1 METIN
6 KTSNTT
12 KSTFNQLTV
21 IEPLDFA
28 EQIGCKELHMLTDNE
43 SGLKGMVAIY
53 SVHRGPALGGCRFLP
68 YESSSLAAIDAIQ
81 LAKAMAFKSAIADLP
96 LGGGKAVLIQSK
108 KFIDLD
114 NRIKALKA
122 FGKFLNTL
130 NGRYI
135 TAVDSGTSVED
146 MDQIATETTFVTSTS
161 KFSYSTLDPSVATA
175 RGVLQ
180 GILAAVKFKFGQD
193 DLQNIHVAVQG
204 VGHVGYH
211 LVKLLYKMRAK
222 ISICDINPKLIN
234 YCKAE
239 FANINIIPN
248 PEDIYKVNADIF
260 APCALG
266 GVLTEKNIDQLKT
279 KIIVGAANNQLANE
293 NNAEYLIQKGILYAP
308 DFVANAGGVIYVAG
322 PVMKRTEQQTL
333 DKVDNIYNIL
343 LDIFEKSVKQN
354 INTYKIAYNIA
365 LDKLQEKL

>member
-6 KTSNTT
+6 KTTHTS

-222 ISICDINPKLIN
+222 ISICDVNPKLIN

-248 PEDIYKVNADIF
+248 PEDIYK
-260 APCALG
+260 
-266 GVLTEKNIDQLKT
+266 LK
-279 KIIVGAANNQLANE
+279 
-293 NNAEYLIQKGILYAP
+293 
-308 DFVANAGGVIYVAG
+308 
-322 PVMKRTEQQTL
+322 
-333 DKVDNIYNIL
+333 
-343 LDIFEKSVKQN
+343 
-354 INTYKIAYNIA
+354 
-365 LDKLQEKL
+365 